1 MKPISKKIGEYE
13 VKINSDAEGDA
24 DIYYKDYAMT
34 LNGLMLYGELTGGSA
49 DDDNPI
55 HYVPLEYRTK
65 ILRWVGEQTGVD
77 YLA

>member
-13 VKINSDAEGDA
+13 VKINSDGGT
-24 DIYYKDYAMT
+24 DIYYKDYSMS
-34 LNGLMLYGELTGGSA
+34 LEGLMLYGELTGGGA
-49 DDDNPI
+49 DDGNPD

-65 ILRWVGEQTGVD
+65 ILIWIGQHTGVD